1 MIIPMV
7 CSLLLLPCGL
17 RRVWKVVVKS
27 GGQSKRCK
35 NNDYFKGGALEENG
49 TRWQFNRYFRYM
61 GIIKKIVVV

>member
-1 MIIPMV
+1 M
-7 CSLLLLPCGL
+7 
-17 RRVWKVVVKS
+17 WKVVVKS

-35 NNDYFKGGALEENG
+35 NNDYLKGGALEENG